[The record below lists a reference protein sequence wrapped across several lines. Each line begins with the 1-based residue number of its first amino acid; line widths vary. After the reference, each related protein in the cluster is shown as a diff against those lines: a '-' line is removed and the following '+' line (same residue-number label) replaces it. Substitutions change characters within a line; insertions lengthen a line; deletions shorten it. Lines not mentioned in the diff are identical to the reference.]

1 MSNEQI
7 AHDLAIAKLSGSTL
21 PTDKLVEE
29 YHKQY
34 IEVMDYLSKHSTLP
48 KRSQIVSSPM

>member
-1 MSNEQI
+1 MSNEQL

-21 PTDKLVEE
+21 PTDKLAEE

-34 IEVMDYLSKHSTLP
+34 TEVMDYLSKHSAPP
-48 KRSQIVSSPM
+48 KRAKIISSPI